1 MARASDQETTHVFGT
16 AALTPRPSR
25 KERRGDCQESLLA
38 LEFLEQ
44 QLPDLVAGLLVVLL
58 LVPPEV
64 L

>member
-1 MARASDQETTHVFGT
+1 MRASDPKTIHVFGT
-16 AALTPRPSR
+16 AALTPRPSS
-25 KERRGDCQESLLA
+25 KERRGGFQESLLT

>member
-1 MARASDQETTHVFGT
+1 MRASDPKTIRVYW
-16 AALTPRPSR
+16 AAAVTPRPSC